1 MKQRN
6 GKGAL
11 SWPEKAPLTEV
22 KVVQKSERV
31 HLNLEN
37 SPLTHESPKDIKL
50 SDSAGHK
57 KDILLEE
64 LLSLKPD
71 EFPFRKR
78 ELTKKYGITSADLRK
93 FWEKSQ
99 MLLEVKGKDLPLWA
113 QEIEKWPEEV
123 DLVEIFTLIERI
135 IRKFFVISDG
145 DVVSC
150 VLWIVHSWFNSLATY
165 YLSLVT
171 I

>member
-78 ELTKKYGITSADLRK
+78 EID
-93 FWEKSQ
+93 EK
-99 MLLEVKGKDLPLWA
+99 
-113 QEIEKWPEEV
+113 
-123 DLVEIFTLIERI
+123 
-135 IRKFFVISDG
+135 IRDHFG
-145 DVVSC
+145 
-150 VLWIVHSWFNSLATY
+150 
-165 YLSLVT
+165 
-171 I
+171 